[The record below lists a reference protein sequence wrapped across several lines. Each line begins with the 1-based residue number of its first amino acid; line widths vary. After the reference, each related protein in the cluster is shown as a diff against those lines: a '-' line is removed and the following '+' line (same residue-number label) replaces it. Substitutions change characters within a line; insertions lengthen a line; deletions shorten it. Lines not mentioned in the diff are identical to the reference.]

1 MHHITLLRC
10 ITLLLPLH
18 CIAALRHITSLHCV
32 TLHATGEGLPR
43 KHFLAR
49 ATDRRRL
56 AWPQLS
62 RGSRVARQAIAI
74 SPRGSR
80 VARQA
85 IAISPRGSRVER
97 QAIAISPRGS
107 RTTGPRARRSASGR
121 TCAMRSAPTV
131 TKGLAARTRRRARGC
146 SADSQGRP
154 PLVGSPP
161 PPGFGPGAG
170 NTPSQAPQ
178 GGDSWD
184 GCTALALGPSPR
196 HAKARLA

>member
-62 RGSRVARQAIAI
+62 RGSRVA
-74 SPRGSR
+74 
-80 VARQA
+80 
-85 IAISPRGSRVER
+85 R

-184 GCTALALGPSPR
+184 GCTALAVGPSPR